1 MNAGKAAFCAPLQEA
16 AALAYWP
23 TAEDSLAPRTE
34 LQDAV
39 LIQSIDTERPQTWG
53 NRVSL
58 VVGSS
63 KPGRRLITLLGWAI
77 VVAGLM
83 STEFLFQPFVWRNF
97 ALTDIV
103 PAWLAIAR
111 DRIVVAVTI
120 AAFLAVAE
128 ASRRTGRWRFA
139 PFVLAVIMGAALG
152 EGLLSWLSPQ
162 EDRQDLASLAGRIF
176 RWSLVGGA
184 IAIMVELWRSGAE
197 LAAAGEEARIAEAQA
212 RRLAASSQLE
222 MLRRQIEPHFLFN
235 TLATI
240 RRLHET
246 DPDQGQHV
254 LGRLF
259 HYMSSTL
266 GEAASRR
273 STLRDEIDLVLAYL
287 DVCASRMTGR
297 LLVHTE
303 VEEGLRG
310 LDFPPL
316 ILATLAE
323 NAIKHGVFPNTR
335 GTVTISG
342 GGGGLGL
349 ANIVERLRLLYGPT
363 ARFELKANVPRGVRA
378 VVRIP
383 VRQA

>member
-1 MNAGKAAFCAPLQEA
+1 M
-16 AALAYWP
+16 
-23 TAEDSLAPRTE
+23 
-34 LQDAV
+34 
-39 LIQSIDTERPQTWG
+39 
-53 NRVSL
+53 VSL

-63 KPGRRLITLLGWAI
+63 EPGRRLITLLGWAT
-77 VVAGLM
+77 VVAVLM

-97 ALTDIV
+97 ALSDIL
-103 PAWLAIAR
+103 PAWFAIAR

-120 AAFLAVAE
+120 ATLLAIAE
-128 ASRRTGRWRFA
+128 AWKGKGPWRFA
-139 PFVLAVIMGAALG
+139 PFFLAVVIGSALG
-152 EGLLSWLSPQ
+152 EALLSWLTPQ
-162 EDRQDLASLAGRIF
+162 EDRQDIVSLGGRIL

-184 IAIMVELWRSGAE
+184 IATMVQGGGAGAE
-197 LAAAGEEARIAEAQA
+197 VAAAAEESRIGAAQA

-246 DPDQGQHV
+246 DPEQGQHV

-273 STLRDEIDLVLAYL
+273 STLGDEIDLVLAYL

-297 LLVHTE
+297 LLVTAE
-303 VEEGLRG
+303 VETSLRS

-316 ILATLAE
+316 VLATLAE
-323 NAIKHGVFPNTR
+323 NAIKHGVFPQD
-335 GTVTISG
+335 GGAITISAHRTGTMVEVALADDGVGLSGEG

-349 ANIVERLRLLYGPT
+349 ANIVERLRLLYGPS
-363 ARFELKANVPRGVRA
+363 AGFELKANVPRGVRA
-378 VVRIP
+378 VVSIP
-383 VRQA
+383 ARWA

>member
-1 MNAGKAAFCAPLQEA
+1 MV
-16 AALAYWP
+16 AL
-23 TAEDSLAPRTE
+23 
-34 LQDAV
+34 
-39 LIQSIDTERPQTWG
+39 SI
-53 NRVSL
+53 
-58 VVGSS
+58 GSS
-63 KPGRRLITLLGWAI
+63 EPGRRLITLSSWAV
-77 VVAGLM
+77 VVAVLM

-97 ALTDIV
+97 ALSDIV

-111 DRIVVAVTI
+111 DRIVVASTI
-120 AAFLAVAE
+120 AGCLAVAE
-128 ASRRTGRWRFA
+128 ARKRTGRWRFA
-139 PFVLAVIMGAALG
+139 PFVIAVVLGATLG
-152 EGLLSWLSPQ
+152 EALLSWLSPQ
-162 EDRQDLASLAGRIF
+162 EDRQDVVSFAGRIL

-184 IAIMVELWRSGAE
+184 IGTMVEVWRSGAE
-197 LAAAGEEARIAEAQA
+197 LAAAAEESRIGEAQA

-246 DPDQGQHV
+246 DPEQGQHV

-259 HYMSSTL
+259 HYMSATLGDAADQRSTL
-266 GEAASRR
+266 G
-273 STLRDEIDLVLAYL
+273 DEIDLVVAYL

-297 LLVHTE
+297 LLVSTK
-303 VEEGLRG
+303 VEPALRS

-316 ILATLAE
+316 VLATLAE
-323 NAIKHGVFPNTR
+323 NAIKHGVFPQD
-335 GTVTISG
+335 GGAITISAQRIGAMVEVALADDGVGLSGEG

-349 ANIVERLRLLYGPT
+349 ANIVERLRLLYGPS

-383 VRQA
+383 VRPA